1 MTAASDPYHASKQEN
16 SMTATPSI
24 VELKPRITVIGVGG
38 GGNAVN
44 NMTAQQLAG
53 VDFVAANNDVPALSM
68 VQLGD
73 VTEGLWAG
81 SIPQVGYAS
90 AEETLTEIMDH
101 LTDSHMCF
109 VTAGMADGTG
119 TGAGPVIAQAAR
131 KRGILT
137 VAVVTKPFAFEGSRL
152 KCSLPRKASSR
163 YANVQTRSL

>member
-1 MTAASDPYHASKQEN
+1 
-16 SMTATPSI
+16 MTATPSI

-38 GGNAVN
+38 GGSAVN

-73 VTEGLWAG
+73 VTEGLGAG

-119 TGAGPVIAQAAR
+119 TGAGPVIARQSPLVGQLPPPLNVRFAAEHVDSH
-131 KRGILT
+131 GMLGAAVFAASGAALLDPACQV
-137 VAVVTKPFAFEGSRL
+137 VASADDLIHCK
-152 KCSLPRKASSR
+152 
-163 YANVQTRSL
+163 